1 MGLTLRQAL
10 PLLPLLSMAYSVLQD
25 FSLSSSGREEDIE
38 SDEESSPEVL
48 EEEGLEPQR
57 RSARGLPAVGAAQ
70 RPTRKRPPAGA
81 FRDVQRVIAKPP
93 EEGR

>member
-1 MGLTLRQAL
+1 M
-10 PLLPLLSMAYSVLQD
+10 LQD
-25 FSLSSSGREEDIE
+25 FSLSSSGRESEEDVE

-48 EEEGLEPQR
+48 EEEGVEPQR
-57 RSARGLPAVGAAQ
+57 RSGRGLPAVGLAQ